1 MSEDT
6 SNWQPLGDVVARITE
21 LVQPTVWFTHDDELM
36 CPACHGT
43 NLHHNRVIV
52 FSRVEDEAQI
62 LRTEVYSGRGAVL
75 VKRDE
80 GIDNPSNRRDGIAI
94 GFYCEDCPAT
104 PELTIKQHKG
114 VTFIQWRGR

>member
-62 LRTEVYSGRGAVL
+62 LRLQVRQAARVPA
-75 VKRDE
+75 RA
-80 GIDNPSNRRDGIAI
+80 RIAT
-94 GFYCEDCPAT
+94 GY
-104 PELTIKQHKG
+104 
-114 VTFIQWRGR
+114 